1 MPMVKISAKGQLVIP
16 ALLRRKY
23 GLQAPGRALIIEK
36 EGQIII
42 TPAPSDPVIEAR
54 GMLKGKPSLTS
65 TYASYKQE
73 ERRLEEKHEQRLP

>member
-1 MPMVKISAKGQLVIP
+1 MVKISAKGQLVIP

-54 GMLKGKPSLTS
+54 G
-65 TYASYKQE
+65 
-73 ERRLEEKHEQRLP
+73 